1 MMDESPEELQEIR
14 REAEQIDVHKYRRR
28 YRALMTLAVLA
39 FCAAAVWV
47 AIRMAVAGRNP
58 CERVRDYYC
67 RKAPDPAKCKLYEVI
82 LKESVEDESARMRGV
97 IRDQCLTKINR
108 LKEEDGVVLE

>member
-1 MMDESPEELQEIR
+1 MDETPEELEQIR

-28 YRALMTLAVLA
+28 YRVLVTLVALA
-39 FCAAAVWV
+39 FCTAAVWV
-47 AIRMAVAGRNP
+47 AIRMAQAGRNP

-67 RKAPDPAKCKLYEVI
+67 RKAPDPAKCNSYQLV
-82 LKESVEDESARMRGV
+82 LQESIQDESSKMRGV

-108 LKEEDGVVLE
+108 LKEEDGITVE

>member
-1 MMDESPEELQEIR
+1 MDETPEELEQIR
-14 REAEQIDVHKYRRR
+14 REAERIDVHKYRRR
-28 YRALMTLAVLA
+28 HRVLVTLVAFA

-67 RKAPDPAKCKLYEVI
+67 RTAPDPAKCKIYQI
-82 LKESVEDESARMRGV
+82 TLKESVEDESAKMRGV

-108 LKEEDGVVLE
+108 LKEEDGIVVE